1 MSDGGIVTPL
11 LLLFLDG
18 SQKTPSHIAFG
29 RRFDQC
35 VSVLRTVAEFLFQL
49 LDSTL
54 KAGENFVSFLMNM
67 G

>member
-1 MSDGGIVTPL
+1 MSDGGIVAPL

-29 RRFDQC
+29 RRFDQR

-49 LDSTL
+49 LNSTL
-54 KAGENFVSFLMNM
+54 KARENFVGFLVNM